1 MKKRTVLKF
10 IIENFYCYDNEIKR
24 IEIYRN
30 LKKSLSKE
38 VIKHI
43 SKFMFAINKRI
54 KQGWG
59 YNLSFEEYNK
69 FIENNKIEIKK
80 CIN

>member
-10 IIENFYCYDNEIKR
+10 IIENFYYSFNEIKR

-38 VIKHI
+38 NIKQI
-43 SKFMFAINKRI
+43 SKFIFAINKRI

-59 YNLSFEEYNK
+59 YNLSFAEYK
-69 FIENNKIEIKK
+69 EFIENNKIEIKK
-80 CIN
+80 LIN

>member
-10 IIENFYCYDNEIKR
+10 IIENFYSYDNEKKR

-38 VIKHI
+38 NIKKI
-43 SKFMFAINKRI
+43 SKYIFAINKRI

-59 YNLSFEEYNK
+59 YNLSFEEYSR

-80 CIN
+80 LIN